1 MRKFRASIQISD
13 TPNERCLGQ
22 PTRGKTAPNRLRQ
35 TDVFLAI
42 AFPGIIQTRNCRYV
56 DLGYGESP
64 ITTLETWERL
74 QKINP
79 SIQVL
84 GVEIDPNRVTDARP
98 FTQENLEFR
107 LGGFNLPVAP
117 DERVNVIRV
126 FNVLRQYE
134 EADVEIALQ
143 TLGQSLAPGGL
154 ILEGTCDPTGRFMAF
169 QLFRKRNAGDI
180 DHIGLVFAPR
190 LRSEFYPRQL
200 QSILPKSLI
209 HHAEPGGAV
218 DQFFSRWHICWQAA
232 RAQFP
237 GQAQKQIFA
246 QAALRL
252 KEIYG
257 YHLDQRLTLLKRG
270 FLVLSQK
277 HF

>member
-1 MRKFRASIQISD
+1 MRKFRASLQTSA
-13 TPNERCLGQ
+13 TPNERNLGQ

-35 TDVFLAI
+35 TDIFLAI
-42 AFPGIIQTRNCRYV
+42 AFPGIIQTRNCHYV

-84 GVEIDPNRVTDARP
+84 GVEIDPHRVAEAQP
-98 FTQENLEFR
+98 FAQENLEFR

-117 DERVNVIRV
+117 DEMVNVIRV

-134 EADVEIALQ
+134 EDAVGLALQ
-143 TLGQSLAPGGL
+143 ALGQSLVSGGL
-154 ILEGTCDPTGRFMAF
+154 ILEGTCDPTGRVMAF
-169 QLFRKRNAGDI
+169 QLFQKCNSGDL

-190 LRSEFYPRQL
+190 LRGEFYPRQL
-200 QSILPKSLI
+200 QSVLPKSLI

-218 DQFFSRWHICWQAA
+218 DQFFSCWHICWQTA
-232 RAQFP
+232 RAQLP
-237 GQAQKQIFA
+237 GHTQKQIFA

-252 KEIYG
+252 REMYG

-270 FLVLSQK
+270 FLVLSPR

>member
-1 MRKFRASIQISD
+1 MRKFRASLHTSD

-42 AFPGIIQTRNCRYV
+42 AFPEVIQTGRRRYV

-79 SIQVL
+79 SIQIL
-84 GVEIDPNRVTDARP
+84 GVEIDPHRVAEAQP
-98 FTQENLEFR
+98 FASENLAFR
-107 LGGFNLPVAP
+107 LGGFNLPLGP
-117 DERVNVIRV
+117 DESVDVIRV

-134 EADVEIALQ
+134 EEAVEMALR
-143 TLGQSLAPGGL
+143 TLGQSLVPGGL

-169 QLFRKRNAGDI
+169 QLFQKRNSD
-180 DHIGLVFAPR
+180 DLRHIGLVFAPR
-190 LRSEFYPRQL
+190 LRGEFYPRQL

-218 DQFFSRWHICWQAA
+218 DQFFSHWHICWQTA

-270 FLVLSQK
+270 FLVLSPK